1 MTGVGWRPVTGRVW
15 LDNRVASAEV
25 AASPPGRV
33 SHRAAASCGKT
44 TDRLVVEQQARACC
58 FFDDRGIRR

>member
-1 MTGVGWRPVTGRVW
+1 LTDLGWRQVTGRVW
-15 LDNRVASAEV
+15 VDNRVASAEV

-33 SHRAAASCGKT
+33 SHGAAASRGNKT
-44 TDRLVVEQQARACC
+44 DQLVVEQQARACC